1 MAHLPDCCP
10 QYRGAV
16 RAIAA
21 GKYHSLALLTDGRV
35 LQWGA
40 PTAGTPPPE
49 VQLPC
54 NSTRRGSNTANT
66 STATATTSA
75 ILDTDP
81 STPACIVSVHAG
93 DDSSL
98 AVRSDGTV
106 HAWGETVT
114 GSAAEPLLYPMPTLL
129 TGMTGLKDI
138 VRTRKNGWM
147 ALFKN
152 GTLLNYTSAEGA
164 PPPDAPIVVQDVK
177 QMSVSTRALPIH
189 ALVLFN
195 NGSITAWGRQDD
207 GLCSGPTTE
216 LETSPVVQVAAGTD
230 SLVLLANDSVVG
242 FGANNFA
249 QLETKKLSRVAKI
262 GHGESYVVAL
272 LSDGSLSVW
281 GKLREVGLPVLPVPH
296 APS

>member
-1 MAHLPDCCP
+1 
-10 QYRGAV
+10 
-16 RAIAA
+16 
-21 GKYHSLALLTDGRV
+21 
-35 LQWGA
+35 
-40 PTAGTPPPE
+40 
-49 VQLPC
+49 
-54 NSTRRGSNTANT
+54 
-66 STATATTSA
+66 
-75 ILDTDP
+75 
-81 STPACIVSVHAG
+81 
-93 DDSSL
+93 
-98 AVRSDGTV
+98 
-106 HAWGETVT
+106 
-114 GSAAEPLLYPMPTLL
+114 MPTLL